1 MKLEVWLESINKNLI
16 RNKSQNQ
23 DLGANQIFGGETC
36 GFVKLLIS
44 VNAKIIWNN
53 YSILYCREWYSYH
66 FPELVKIVND
76 NYLYAKTAKFI
87 GNRKE
92 FTKEKLDG
100 LEEVVMDSGKA
111 RAIYDASRS
120 SMGKMYTHYLYKM
133 YLMIPVLCQ

>member
-1 MKLEVWLESINKNLI
+1 MYQLI
-16 RNKSQNQ
+16 
-23 DLGANQIFGGETC
+23 
-36 GFVKLLIS
+36 
-44 VNAKIIWNN
+44 
-53 YSILYCREWYSYH
+53 YREWYSYH

-92 FTKEKLDG
+92 FTEEKIDE

-120 SMGKMYTHYLYKM
+120 SMGMYIRLRGNNSEHNDRIVWK
-133 YLMIPVLCQ
+133 CF

>member
-1 MKLEVWLESINKNLI
+1 M
-16 RNKSQNQ
+16 
-23 DLGANQIFGGETC
+23 
-36 GFVKLLIS
+36 IS